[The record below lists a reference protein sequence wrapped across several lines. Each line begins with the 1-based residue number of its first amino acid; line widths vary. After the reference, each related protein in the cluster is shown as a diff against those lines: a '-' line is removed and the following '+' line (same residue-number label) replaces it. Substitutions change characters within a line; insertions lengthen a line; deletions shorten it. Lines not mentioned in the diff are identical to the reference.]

1 MSDDATT
8 EGQPDRRVQVWF
20 DRLSAWRDEGF
31 RLREI
36 LLSAGLD
43 EVFKWRGP
51 CYVHAGDNVVFLGVF
66 KDCASLG
73 FFKGVLL
80 IDPDGLLKKPG
91 ENSRIARVFKARS
104 VEEIERSEAA
114 LRVLL
119 AQAMKLAEDG
129 VKVDL
134 PQAEPELPEELIT
147 ALEEDAELAEAFA
160 ALTPGR
166 QRGWAI
172 TIGQPK
178 QAATRVARIAKARPQ
193 ILEGKGIHD
202 R

>member
-1 MSDDATT
+1 M
-8 EGQPDRRVQVWF
+8 
-20 DRLSAWRDEGF
+20 
-31 RLREI
+31 
-36 LLSAGLD
+36 
-43 EVFKWRGP
+43 
-51 CYVHAGDNVVFLGVF
+51 
-66 KDCASLG
+66 
-73 FFKGVLL
+73 
-80 IDPDGLLKKPG
+80 
-91 ENSRIARVFKARS
+91 FKARS